1 MSSIHAWVIIGKSMK
16 IVLVRPN
23 YESHII
29 TPPLGIGY
37 LASSLKK
44 NGIKVKIIDGV
55 KDNLSLDQLLKTINQ
70 AKPDAVGITCLT
82 SFYEE
87 VVNLSQ
93 ALKQQNLKVIIGGVH
108 PTFLPYET
116 LVDSKADYVVCGEG
130 EIALVKLAK
139 NKFVNRNIPG
149 VYSLKNLKPG
159 GVTGKAEIIT
169 NLDNLPFPDW
179 RQLDPRTYPKA
190 PHGAV
195 VKNYPIGVI
204 MTTRGCPYQ
213 CTFCASRRFYDIRT
227 RFRSPENVIKE
238 IKYLV
243 KNFGVREIHFEDD
256 NLTLKREH
264 IEKICQLIIKNNL
277 KVNWSCPNGIRA
289 DRVDEPLIRLMKQS
303 GCYFFAF
310 GIESANPKILK
321 NIKKMESIEVIKKSI
336 EMATK
341 VGIECQGFFIF
352 GLPGETKKT
361 IKESIQFAKNSKLT
375 RAHFMILDVLPGSQ
389 LWDQLKGQFKPNWR
403 KNSYKEP
410 EWLPKGLTKKQ
421 LMEAQTQA
429 IREFYLRP
437 VYLFRLVKSIKLQ
450 QIPFLIKRLIS
461 YRLIKF

>member
-289 DRVDEPLIRLMKQS
+289 DRVDEPLMRLMKQS

-352 GLPGETKKT
+352 GLPG
-361 IKESIQFAKNSKLT
+361 
-375 RAHFMILDVLPGSQ
+375 
-389 LWDQLKGQFKPNWR
+389 
-403 KNSYKEP
+403 
-410 EWLPKGLTKKQ
+410 
-421 LMEAQTQA
+421 
-429 IREFYLRP
+429 
-437 VYLFRLVKSIKLQ
+437 
-450 QIPFLIKRLIS
+450 
-461 YRLIKF
+461 